1 MISSIGAGIITLSV
15 QGVLYGAYD
24 ATLVCCLGWLV
35 YDENWK
41 PLKRNQIK
49 WPTLAVT
56 LFNFLLSTSYLGI
69 AYRITFATL
78 ANEQAVVDQF
88 IAVSVC
94 VPMPY

>member
-1 MISSIGAGIITLSV
+1 MISSIGAVTTLSI
-15 QGVLYGAYD
+15 QGVLYGVYI
-24 ATLVCCLGWLV
+24 ATLVCCLAWLV
-35 YDENWK
+35 YDENGK
-41 PLKRNQIK
+41 LLKRRDIK
-49 WPTLAVT
+49 WPILVVI